1 MEKIKKN
8 LNTIGLALAILAL
21 IGMQIWPHRK
31 TIFLVMAVLGA
42 AAIAVYVALN
52 LSSLK
57 RSVSRKSFLYSSNLL
72 LVIVLV
78 LAILVL
84 LNYFLSRHNF
94 RLDFTEAKLH
104 SLSDQSI
111 QVLKNLKKD
120 VQIKGFFRD
129 GNYGRS
135 KLEDLLKN
143 YGYYSKKIKYEFI
156 DPDKNPGL
164 VKAYGITQDGTTI
177 LEASGKENRITT
189 STEEDLTNAL
199 IKATRESKKV
209 IYFLEGHGEHS
220 IEQTEDIGYSFAK
233 DELQKLGYEAKK
245 LTLALSETF
254 PQDCALLVIP
264 GPQKDLLPNE
274 LETIKNYIDRG
285 GRVFFMADP
294 EVAPGLAP
302 YLSGFGVKLEND
314 VVVDTISRLFGG
326 DYFMPVITEYETHDI
341 TRNFRYATFFP
352 YARSVEPVEPKPEG
366 ITMSLLG
373 KTSPNSWSERQLD
386 QKQVVFNKEKDKQ
399 GPISLAVVAT
409 IQVKPEEKK
418 AETQEAAAEKA
429 EPQQPAE
436 QKKADEKKSDENSLE
451 ETPVAEPKK
460 EGRLAVFGDSDFAS
474 NRYYGLS
481 GNGNFFLN
489 AVNWLTEESDLISI
503 QPRTSSPR
511 TVQFTP
517 SQGRLIFF
525 VSVVILPL
533 IILILGISVWLR
545 RRSL

>member
-8 LNTIGLALAILAL
+8 LNTIGLALALLAL
-21 IGMQIWPHRK
+21 IGMLIWPHRK

-199 IKATRESKKV
+199 IKATRERKKV

-220 IEQTEDIGYSFAK
+220 IEQTEDIGYSLAK

-326 DYFMPVITEYETHDI
+326 DYFMPVITEYEAHEI
-341 TRNFRYATFFP
+341 TRNFRYATFYP

-386 QKQVVFNKEKDKQ
+386 QKHVTFNKEKDKQ

-429 EPQQPAE
+429 EPQKPAE
-436 QKKADEKKSDENSLE
+436 QKKADEKNSDENSLE

-503 QPRTSSPR
+503 QTRTSSPR

>member
-1 MEKIKKN
+1 METIKKN
-8 LNTIGLALAILAL
+8 LNTIGLALVVLAL
-21 IGMQIWPHRK
+21 IGMQIWPHRRAN
-31 TIFLVMAVLGA
+31 FLII
-42 AAIAVYVALN
+42 AAIGIVAIAIYVALN

-72 LVIVLV
+72 LIIVLV

-111 QVLKNLKKD
+111 QVLRNLKKD
-120 VQIKGFFRD
+120 VQIKGFFRE
-129 GNYGRS
+129 GNYSRS

-143 YGYYSKKIKYEFI
+143 FSYYSKKIKYEFI

-164 VKAYGITQDGTTI
+164 VKAYSITQDGTTI
-177 LEASGKENRITT
+177 LEAGGQENRITA

-199 IKATRESKKV
+199 IKATRESKKI

-220 IEQTEDIGYSFAK
+220 IEQAEDIGYSFAK

-274 LETIKNYIDRG
+274 LETIQAYIYKG

-302 YLSGFGVKLEND
+302 YLGGLGVKLEND

-326 DYFMPVITEYETHDI
+326 DYFMPVITEYEAHEI

-366 ITMSLLG
+366 ITTSLLG

-386 QKQVVFNKEKDKQ
+386 QKQVTFDKDKDKQ

-409 IQVKPEEKK
+409 VQARPEEKK
-418 AETQEAAAEKA
+418 AETQEAPGEKA
-429 EPQQPAE
+429 EPQTSEKQGKE
-436 QKKADEKKSDENSLE
+436 DEKKSE
-451 ETPVAEPKK
+451 EKSPEEKPVAESKK
-460 EGRLAVFGDSDFAS
+460 EGRIAVLGDSDFAS

-503 QPRTSSPR
+503 LPRTSSPR

-525 VSVVILPL
+525 VSIVILPL
-533 IILILGISVWLR
+533 LVLILGISVWLR

>member
-31 TIFLVMAVLGA
+31 TIFLVMALLGA

>member
-1 MEKIKKN
+1 M
-8 LNTIGLALAILAL
+8 LAAL
-21 IGMQIWPHRK
+21 GVAALLSMSLSICLRS
-31 TIFLVMAVLGA
+31 GA
-42 AAIAVYVALN
+42 
-52 LSSLK
+52 SG
-57 RSVSRKSFLYSSNLL
+57 RKSFLYSSNLL
-72 LVIVLV
+72 LIVVLV

-84 LNYFLSRHNF
+84 VNYFLSRHNF

-120 VQIKGFFRD
+120 IQIKGFFRD
-129 GNYGRS
+129 GNYSRA

-143 YGYYSKKIKYEFI
+143 FSYYSKKIKYEFI
-156 DPDKNPGL
+156 DPDKSPGL

-177 LEASGKENRITT
+177 LEAGGQENRITT
-189 STEEDLTNAL
+189 VTEEDLTNVL
-199 IKATRESKKV
+199 IKATREGKKI

-220 IEQTEDIGYSFAK
+220 IEQTEAGFSFARTNSRSSA
-233 DELQKLGYEAKK
+233 EAKK

-254 PQDCALLVIP
+254 PKDCALLVIP

-274 LETIKNYIDRG
+274 LETVRGYLLSG

-294 EVAPGLAP
+294 EVAPALIP
-302 YLSGFGVKLEND
+302 YLAGLGVKLEND

-352 YARSVEPVEPKPEG
+352 YARSVEPADPKPDG
-366 ITMSLLG
+366 VTMSILG

-386 QKQVVFNKEKDKQ
+386 KKEASDKDETQ
-399 GPISLAVVAT
+399 GPIPLAVVAT
-409 IQVKPEEKK
+409 VQAKPEEKT
-418 AETQEAAAEKA
+418 AVTPEATGDTA
-429 EPQQPAE
+429 EPQKP
-436 QKKADEKKSDENSLE
+436 EKKKEEENKSG
-451 ETPVAEPKK
+451 ETPAPEVKK
-460 EGRLAVFGDSDFAS
+460 EGRMAVIGDSDFAS

-489 AVNWLTEESDLISI
+489 TVNWLTEESDLISI
-503 QPRTSSPR
+503 QPKTASAR
-511 TVQFTP
+511 TVQFMP
-517 SQGRLIFF
+517 SQGRLIFL

-533 IILILGISVWLR
+533 LVLVLGVSVWRR

>member
-429 EPQQPAE
+429 EPQQSAE

>member
-1 MEKIKKN
+1 METVKKN
-8 LNTIGLALAILAL
+8 LNYIGLTMVILAL
-21 IGMQIWPHRK
+21 MAMRIWPHRK
-31 TIFLVMAVLGA
+31 GA
-42 AAIAVYVALN
+42 ALVVAGLGVAAIVVYIVLN
-52 LSSLK
+52 LPTLKHSL
-57 RSVSRKSFLYSSNLL
+57 SRKSFFYSTNLL
-72 LVIVLV
+72 LIVVLV

-84 LNYFLSRHNF
+84 LNTFLSRHNY

-129 GNYGRS
+129 GNYSRS
-135 KLEDLLKN
+135 KMEDLLKN
-143 YGYYSKKIKYEFI
+143 YVYCSKRIKYEFI

-164 VKAYGITQDGTTI
+164 VKGYTITQDGTTV
-177 LEASGKENRITT
+177 LEAGANENRITT
-189 STEEDLTNAL
+189 TTEDDLTNAL
-199 IKATRESKKV
+199 IKVTRESKKV

-220 IEQTEDIGYSFAK
+220 IEQTEDLGYSFAK

-245 LTLALSETF
+245 LSLALSETF
-254 PQDCALLVIP
+254 PQDCSLLVVP

-274 LETIKNYIDRG
+274 LETIRNYLTNG

-302 YLSGFGVKLEND
+302 YLGSLGAKLQD
-314 VVVDTISRLFGG
+314 DIVVDTVSRLFGG
-326 DYFMPVITEYETHDI
+326 DYFMPVITEYESHEI

-352 YARSVEPVEPKPEG
+352 YARSVEPADPKPEG
-366 ITMSLLG
+366 MTISVLG

-386 QKQVVFNKEKDKQ
+386 QKQVTFDKDKDKQ
-399 GPISLAVVAT
+399 GPLSLAVVAT
-409 IQVKPEEKK
+409 FEVKAAEKKEPAREPAEEKS
-418 AETQEAAAEKA
+418 ETQETDESKA
-429 EPQQPAE
+429 E
-436 QKKADEKKSDENSLE
+436 DEKETADKEPE
-451 ETPVAEPKK
+451 ETPAVESKK

-474 NRYYGLS
+474 NRYYNLS

-489 AVNWLTEESDLISI
+489 TVNWLTEESDLISI

-517 SQGRLIFF
+517 SQGRMIFF
-525 VSVVILPL
+525 VSVIILPL
-533 IILILGISVWLR
+533 LILILGISVWIR

>member
-1 MEKIKKN
+1 METIKKN
-8 LNTIGLALAILAL
+8 LNTIGLALAVLAL

-31 TIFLVMAVLGA
+31 TIFLVMALLGV

-84 LNYFLSRHNF
+84 LNFFLSRHNF

-120 VQIKGFFRD
+120 VQIKGFFRE

-220 IEQTEDIGYSFAK
+220 IEQTEEVGYSFAK

-274 LETIKNYIDRG
+274 LETIQGYIYKG

-294 EVAPGLAP
+294 EVAPGLVP
-302 YLSGFGVKLEND
+302 YLGGLGIKLEND

-326 DYFMPVITEYETHDI
+326 DYFMPVITDYEAHEI

-352 YARSVEPVEPKPEG
+352 YARSVEPVDPKPEG
-366 ITMSLLG
+366 ITTSLLG

-386 QKQVVFNKEKDKQ
+386 QKQVTFDKEKDKQ
-399 GPISLAVVAT
+399 GPIPLAVVAT

-418 AETQEAAAEKA
+418 AETQKAVGEKA
-429 EPQQPAE
+429 EPQKPAE
-436 QKKADEKKSDENSLE
+436 QKKAEEKKDEDKKPE
-451 ETPVAEPKK
+451 EASVPEPKK

-481 GNGNFFLN
+481 GNGNLFLN

-503 QPRTSSPR
+503 QPKTSSPR

-533 IILILGISVWLR
+533 AILILGISVWLR